1 MACLGCVPYGDVSH
15 HSQLVLF
22 LGCAEIMRSAML
34 LPLLLLPLQ
43 MLLQAQWVVAVR
55 EPSELDI
62 STAFEVFTEGHLS
75 DAVRTM
81 PQVRG

>member
-1 MACLGCVPYGDVSH
+1 
-15 HSQLVLF
+15 
-22 LGCAEIMRSAML
+22 MRTAM
-34 LPLLLLPLQ
+34 LLPLQ

-55 EPSELDI
+55 EPSESDI

>member
-1 MACLGCVPYGDVSH
+1 MACLGCVPYGDVPH

-22 LGCAEIMRSAML
+22 LGCAEIMRTAM
-34 LPLLLLPLQ
+34 LLPLQ

-55 EPSELDI
+55 EPSESDI